1 MSQSDRKNAIYV
13 DTSTLLEYYGSSNIS
28 LRNIE
33 TIYKI
38 ISSDIHFVHNSI
50 LRLEIDNK
58 LDNMNI
64 PAEHISKNLIDDES
78 KKKVKNIFQS
88 SFDKYKK
95 AIDDLFNRNNN
106 IRLSINLSEDDI
118 IAGCLKQY
126 NKLNPWATNKT
137 NEWKDFF
144 VQNSLINFYEK
155 NKNSYDLYVLTKDK
169 AWKDMESYGIKIFS
183 GSLSDFM
190 DIISATYKV
199 PNSYYLLFYDR
210 INNEFA
216 AEIINKVKN
225 HPIIKDSNLN
235 DDKINLLEISI
246 KDFIYNNLSQI
257 NKITCSAKIA
267 IPRAEINCNF
277 NINIEKNIDNEN
289 SITDI
294 PMYLDNFDID
304 KLSNFL
310 LSCSFCGKK
319 QNEVQTLI
327 AGPNVFICN
336 ECASLCSE
344 VITQKKLE

>member
-1 MSQSDRKNAIYV
+1 MGQSDRKNAIYV
-13 DTSTLLEYYGSSNIS
+13 DTSTLLEHYGSGKVS
-28 LRNIE
+28 LHNIE
-33 TIYKI
+33 IIYKV
-38 ISSDIHFVHNSI
+38 ISSDIYFVHNSI
-50 LRLEIDNK
+50 LKLEIDNK

-64 PAEHISKNLIDDES
+64 PAEDIRKNLIDNES
-78 KKKVKNIFQS
+78 RKQVKNIFQS

-95 AIDDLFNRNNN
+95 AIDDLFTRNNN
-106 IRLSINLSEDDI
+106 IALFINPSEDDI
-118 IAGCLKQY
+118 IEGCLKEY

-155 NKNSYDLYVLTKDK
+155 NKNNYNLYVLTKDK
-169 AWKDMESYGIKIFS
+169 AWKDMESHGITIFS

-225 HPIIKDSNLN
+225 HPRIKDSNLN
-235 DDKINLLEISI
+235 DHKINLLKISI

-267 IPRAEINCNF
+267 ILHCEINCNF
-277 NINIEKNIDNEN
+277 NINIEKNIENEN

-294 PMYLDNFDID
+294 PMYLDNFAID
-304 KLSNFL
+304 NKLSFFL
-310 LSCSFCGKK
+310 SSCSFCDKK

-327 AGPNVFICN
+327 AGTNVFICN
-336 ECASLCSE
+336 ECVSLCSG
-344 VITQKKLE
+344 VIMDKTK